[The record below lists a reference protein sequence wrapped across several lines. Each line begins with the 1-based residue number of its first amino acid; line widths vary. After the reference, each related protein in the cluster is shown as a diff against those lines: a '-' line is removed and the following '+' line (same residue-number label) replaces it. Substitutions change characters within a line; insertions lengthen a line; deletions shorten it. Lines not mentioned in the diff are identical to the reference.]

1 MKQIKTF
8 FVRFITYIFAVLFA
22 GSLAANA
29 EIKVVTTIKPLH
41 SLISNVMDGVGEPSL
56 IIEGSTSP
64 HSFVL
69 KPSHAKM
76 IEQADIIFW
85 IGEDI
90 ETFMEKPLES
100 IAKNAKKISFMELTS
115 IEKLKFREENIF
127 DHDDHDDHGHG
138 EKKDHDDHGH
148 GEDKDHD
155 DHGHGEKKDHDDH
168 GDGHEGHH
176 HGEFDAHIWLDPAN
190 AKEMLHEIA
199 HELADLDPANAS
211 KYESNAD
218 QAIMSIDKMIKEID
232 GNINK
237 DAKFIVFHDAYQYFE
252 KRFGVMTAGAL
263 TLNTDVLPG
272 AKQISEIQEV
282 IAERDIK
289 CIFSE
294 PQFNPKIIETIAQD
308 TGIKTG
314 VLDPLGSIFDAN
326 KMQYFKLINDLGN
339 KLKDC

>member
-8 FVRFITYIFAVLFA
+8 FVKFITYIFAVLFA

-148 GEDKDHD
+148 GEDKDLSLI
-155 DHGHGEKKDHDDH
+155 
-168 GDGHEGHH
+168 
-176 HGEFDAHIWLDPAN
+176 HI
-190 AKEMLHEIA
+190 
-199 HELADLDPANAS
+199 
-211 KYESNAD
+211 
-218 QAIMSIDKMIKEID
+218 
-232 GNINK
+232 
-237 DAKFIVFHDAYQYFE
+237 
-252 KRFGVMTAGAL
+252 
-263 TLNTDVLPG
+263 
-272 AKQISEIQEV
+272 
-282 IAERDIK
+282 
-289 CIFSE
+289 
-294 PQFNPKIIETIAQD
+294 
-308 TGIKTG
+308 
-314 VLDPLGSIFDAN
+314 
-326 KMQYFKLINDLGN
+326 
-339 KLKDC
+339 